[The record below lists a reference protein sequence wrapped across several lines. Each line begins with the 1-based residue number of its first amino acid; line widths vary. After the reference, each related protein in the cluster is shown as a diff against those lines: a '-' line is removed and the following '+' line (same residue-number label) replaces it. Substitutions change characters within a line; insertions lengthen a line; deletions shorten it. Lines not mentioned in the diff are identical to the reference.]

1 MLYPQLLFC
10 APVWCYSYPNPV
22 PQVLVLVH
30 YLRGSH
36 WLPLSHQKWGDD
48 TDFVSQTSSLW
59 YFLYRTRFQLHL
71 PQLAQQYFRPTA
83 RLNWAF
89 FSSFDWVYS
98 CSGCYRWVWRGVTV
112 VIPSLVLLSSILTLQ
127 IPSLTH
133 LQLCSPFFS
142 FLNLSAL
149 SFFFV
154 FFYLVLPLPLNQPYG
169 CAGISCWN
177 PNIPLYLD
185 LFEIATIWSTLKAV
199 SPQRLPLLLYSLAVV
214 QKQVVLPSFSGGD
227 PRVSH
232 RDGGWCRMSGPKK
245 SL

>member
-154 FFYLVLPLPLNQPYG
+154 FFYLVLPLPLNQPFIWVCWYKLLESKHSSVLGPLWNCHYLVHSQG
-169 CAGISCWN
+169 CFTTKATSAA
-177 PNIPLYLD
+177 
-185 LFEIATIWSTLKAV
+185 LFPCC
-199 SPQRLPLLLYSLAVV
+199 SPET
-214 QKQVVLPSFSGGD
+214 GGS
-227 PRVSH
+227 P
-232 RDGGWCRMSGPKK
+232 
-245 SL
+245 

>member
-98 CSGCYRWVWRGVTV
+98 CSGCYRSPPLH
-112 VIPSLVLLSSILTLQ
+112 ICSSAHHSFPSLIYQPCLSSL
-127 IPSLTH
+127 
-133 LQLCSPFFS
+133 F
-142 FLNLSAL
+142 
-149 SFFFV
+149 
-154 FFYLVLPLPLNQPYG
+154 FFYLVLPLPLNQPFIWVCWYKLLESKHSSVLGPLWNCHYLVHSQG
-169 CAGISCWN
+169 CFTTKATSAA
-177 PNIPLYLD
+177 
-185 LFEIATIWSTLKAV
+185 LFPCC
-199 SPQRLPLLLYSLAVV
+199 SPET
-214 QKQVVLPSFSGGD
+214 GGS
-227 PRVSH
+227 P
-232 RDGGWCRMSGPKK
+232 
-245 SL
+245 

>member
-98 CSGCYRWVWRGVTV
+98 CSGCYRSPPLH
-112 VIPSLVLLSSILTLQ
+112 ICSSAHHSFPSLIYQPCLSSL
-127 IPSLTH
+127 
-133 LQLCSPFFS
+133 FF
-142 FLNLSAL
+142 FI
-149 SFFFV
+149 SFFHSHSISHS
-154 FFYLVLPLPLNQPYG
+154 YG